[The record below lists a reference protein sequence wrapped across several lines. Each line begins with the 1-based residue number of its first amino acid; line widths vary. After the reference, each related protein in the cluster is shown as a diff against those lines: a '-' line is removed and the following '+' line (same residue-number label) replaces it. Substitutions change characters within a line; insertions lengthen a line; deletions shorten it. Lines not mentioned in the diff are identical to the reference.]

1 MTVRCSEGNSDNG
14 GIYPRRASTPVAA
27 CRGAEFEDI
36 FQFVG
41 ETQTQIGFGW
51 RLIPLPQSVQSCVAL
66 HRSFFDR
73 SKGLYTPPSKINL
86 AKRWLREI
94 LWCHYVL
101 PGLSALTLLILA
113 RCYSV
118 QPSCAP

>member
-66 HRSFFDR
+66 HRSFFDS
-73 SKGLYTPPSKINL
+73 SKVPLSKQAATIFPHNFLYFLFKSLHT
-86 AKRWLREI
+86 
-94 LWCHYVL
+94 
-101 PGLSALTLLILA
+101 TL
-113 RCYSV
+113 
-118 QPSCAP
+118 